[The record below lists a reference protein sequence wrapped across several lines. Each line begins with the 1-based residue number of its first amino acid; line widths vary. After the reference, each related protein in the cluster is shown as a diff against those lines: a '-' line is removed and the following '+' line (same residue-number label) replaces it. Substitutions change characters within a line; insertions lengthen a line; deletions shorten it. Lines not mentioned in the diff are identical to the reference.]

1 MECNGCGRWSPDDPE
16 TGYSGDLCP
25 DCAELA
31 DMVIEDETP
40 DPAALA
46 EQSITS
52 NLDTIRQALEGADIN
67 RRLELND
74 LLARIWRD
82 VTTLQNHIFSEAQ

>member
-1 MECNGCGRWSPDDPE
+1 
-16 TGYSGDLCP
+16 
-25 DCAELA
+25 
-31 DMVIEDETP
+31 MVIEDDDETP

-46 EQSITS
+46 EQSIALS
-52 NLDTIRQALEGADIN
+52 LDTIRQALAGADIN